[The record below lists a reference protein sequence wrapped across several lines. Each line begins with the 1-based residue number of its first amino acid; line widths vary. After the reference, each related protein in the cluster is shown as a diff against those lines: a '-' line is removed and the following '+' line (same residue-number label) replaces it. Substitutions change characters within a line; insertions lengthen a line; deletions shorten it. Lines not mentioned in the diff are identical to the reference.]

1 MMQRTLAGRL
11 IPLDDAEA
19 LRNTSPVSVYT
30 FLVEFYG
37 ENGEVW
43 ERVKMENREIDDR
56 SVDERAIL
64 AAYHQSP
71 HDDIQAYKVTRFE
84 ETDGS
89 YTDEWR
95 VGEFLDD

>member
-1 MMQRTLAGRL
+1 MMQRTLDGRL
-11 IPLDDAEA
+11 IPLSDAEA
-19 LRNTSPVSVYT
+19 LRKTSPVSVYT
-30 FLVEFYG
+30 FLVEFYA

-43 ERVKMENREIDDR
+43 ERVKLENRDIDSR

-71 HDDIQAYKVTRFE
+71 HDDIRTYKVTRFE

-95 VGEFLDD
+95 VEEFLNY

>member
-1 MMQRTLAGRL
+1 MMQLTLDGRL
-11 IPLDDAEA
+11 LSPETAEA
-19 LRNTSPVSVYT
+19 LRYTPPVSVYA
-30 FLVEFYG
+30 FLVEFYA

-43 ERVKMENREIDDR
+43 ERIKMENREIDGR
-56 SVDERAIL
+56 PVNERAIL

-71 HDDIQAYKVTRFE
+71 HDDIQAYKVTRFG

-95 VGEFLDD
+95 VEEFLEG